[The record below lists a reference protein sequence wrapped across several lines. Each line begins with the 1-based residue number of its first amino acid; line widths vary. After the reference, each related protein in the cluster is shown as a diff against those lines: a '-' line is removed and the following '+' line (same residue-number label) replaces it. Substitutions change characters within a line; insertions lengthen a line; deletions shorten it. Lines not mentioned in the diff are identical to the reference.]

1 MIRRK
6 PEKPNW
12 REPDIYKQ
20 FNSREGII
28 KWKTTEEAAM
38 AADLKAVGSTAADQE
53 EHSQKVV
60 KNVHLTAT
68 ESRMEKDLTEVSAK
82 AEKENLS
89 ETDHAEASVKA
100 EKENHSATDLAEA
113 LAKVVRENHSPVRED
128 HLKDVRK
135 EEASVKAEKEGHSET
150 DHAEALAKVVR
161 ESRLET
167 DHAEVSAKV
176 VRENHSQERE
186 GHSVETG
193 KDSAEREDLSEP
205 RRASTRRISTISATR
220 MRVASTR

>member
-1 MIRRK
+1 
-6 PEKPNW
+6 
-12 REPDIYKQ
+12 
-20 FNSREGII
+20 
-28 KWKTTEEAAM
+28 M

-89 ETDHAEASVKA
+89 VTDHAESSVKA

-150 DHAEALAKVVR
+150 DHAEALAKA
-161 ESRLET
+161 EKEGHSET
-167 DHAEVSAKV
+167 SHAEASEKEEK
-176 VRENHSQERE
+176 ENHSPAKE
-186 GHSVETG
+186 GHLAVTG